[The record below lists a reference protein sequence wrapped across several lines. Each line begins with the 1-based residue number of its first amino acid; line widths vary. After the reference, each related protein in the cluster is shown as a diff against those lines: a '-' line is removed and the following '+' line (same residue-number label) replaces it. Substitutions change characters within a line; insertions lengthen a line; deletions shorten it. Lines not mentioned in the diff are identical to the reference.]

1 METWTPRSE
10 QGRVEA
16 RAPGSH
22 PSGFRGRSFPV
33 QSPPT
38 PFQPLRESPNPK
50 RPGSWADD
58 SADGRGEGV
67 SLTKGW
73 EMFPVSRESKL
84 ESLLPDRG
92 WSQAGLRGP
101 QGAPPS
107 RFPAAFVLLAAQG
120 FGAQP
125 GDGCQEPPLSLFS
138 RCPRGCV
145 YRRLKPWLQEKNP
158 GVRAEPPRHGFQEG
172 PLPRPLRV
180 SHGRAGGCNR
190 ARAARSHPAHGT
202 GREGPLS
209 PRRRRTRDFPELCPT
224 RQVGVPCRISPL
236 QAARMNFALL

>member
-67 SLTKGW
+67 SLTQGW

-92 WSQAGLRGP
+92 WSQAGLRRP
-101 QGAPPS
+101 QGAPHLPFS
-107 RFPAAFVLLAAQG
+107 CCLRPTSGTGIWSPTGRRVPGTSPFPLF
-120 FGAQP
+120 
-125 GDGCQEPPLSLFS
+125 PLSS
-138 RCPRGCV
+138 R
-145 YRRLKPWLQEKNP
+145 
-158 GVRAEPPRHGFQEG
+158 
-172 PLPRPLRV
+172 
-180 SHGRAGGCNR
+180 
-190 ARAARSHPAHGT
+190 
-202 GREGPLS
+202 
-209 PRRRRTRDFPELCPT
+209 LC
-224 RQVGVPCRISPL
+224 L
-236 QAARMNFALL
+236 QATEALVTGEEPWRPG